1 MKIWYEAIDGAMF
14 DAEEYCLSHE
24 ATINHRFLKDIILYQ
39 KIKNEYVKYHINPF
53 FIFDDNCYQSCDKII
68 IHNEDELNDLHWL
81 AEECGWCEFNEQISS
96 PGTWIRHEEDGNGYW
111 TLVKE

>member
-1 MKIWYEAIDGAMF
+1 MKIWYVAIDGTLF
-14 DAEEYCLSHE
+14 DNEDECASYEAEFNHSNLKN
-24 ATINHRFLKDIILYQ
+24 INFYSKIKDKYYPYSLNLKCIYDDGLYQ
-39 KIKNEYVKYHINPF
+39 
-53 FIFDDNCYQSCDKII
+53 DCDKII
-68 IHNEDELNDLHWL
+68 IHNTNELADLLWL